1 MSHLDRLKM
10 EPHWTDQWMHWTAD
24 AEDVHK
30 LRDLS
35 DKATDLRI
43 GIDFSE
49 FKWVMKFVEEN
60 YNLQK
65 AEHESGGTM
74 H

>member
-1 MSHLDRLKM
+1 MTELNRAKM

-24 AEDVHK
+24 AEDVQK

-35 DKATDLRI
+35 DKATDPRI
-43 GIDFSE
+43 GIDHTE
-49 FKWVMKFVEEN
+49 FKWVMKFVGEQ
-60 YNLQK
+60 YDLQK
-65 AEHESGGTM
+65 LEHEAGSTM